1 MPLIKENARKYWVLA
16 AMGTVLGIVVLD
28 ETVVGVALPTMTRDL
43 GLSTVG
49 SHWVVNA
56 YLLVFAGLAAA
67 AGRLGDIVGL
77 KTLFII
83 GLAIFGLASLAS
95 GFAQS
100 GAWLIAARAVQGVG
114 AAIVF
119 PASLAMITHAFPPEQ
134 RGMAMGVYGAVGTF
148 FLALGPFAG
157 GFLSEFL
164 SWRWIFWINPPIVI
178 AIGAVV
184 VAVWRDPPRESAVRL
199 DVPGLVT
206 LVAGVGLVVFAI
218 MQGPDWGWAHLAI
231 WLVLAAGLV
240 ITLLFVVVELRAA
253 HPLIDVT
260 LFRNGAFSS
269 FNLVIFLAQFSKL
282 AVFIFIAAYLQDRLG
297 FSAMVAGIILLAGT
311 VPPMLTSLPT
321 GIILDRV
328 GGRALLLGGLLAS
341 FLSMLWLALAVTW
354 DSFWPLLPAMIIWGG
369 CVSIL
374 FVPSLRDV
382 MDAVSPDKRGQA
394 GGISM
399 TAQLLGGTVGMT
411 VCGTLFATT
420 GAYWTIF
427 LLTAVLFLIVL
438 VVCWRTLPR
447 FAKPQ
452 SAETS

>member
-1 MPLIKENARKYWVLA
+1 MPLINETSRKYWVLA

-28 ETVVGVALPTMTRDL
+28 ETVVGVALPTMIRDL

-100 GAWLIAARAVQGVG
+100 GAWLIAARAIQGVG

-184 VAVWRDPPRESAVRL
+184 VAVWRDPPRESVVRL

-218 MQGPDWGWAHLAI
+218 MQGPDWGWTHLTI

-253 HPLIDVT
+253 HPLIDVA

-321 GIILDRV
+321 GMILDRV
-328 GGRALLLGGLLAS
+328 GARALLLGGLLAS

>member
-1 MPLIKENARKYWVLA
+1 MPLISENPRKYWLLA
-16 AMGTVLGIVVLD
+16 TMGLVLGVVLLD
-28 ETVVGVALPTMTRDL
+28 ETVVGVALPTMIRDL

-67 AGRLGDIVGL
+67 AGRLGDIVGI

-83 GLAIFGLASLAS
+83 GLAIFGLASLAC

-100 GAWLIAARAVQGVG
+100 GAWLIAARAIQGVG

-119 PASLAMITHAFPPEQ
+119 PASLAVITHAFPPEQ
-134 RGMAMGVYGAVGTF
+134 RGMAMGVYSAVGTS

-157 GFLSEFL
+157 GFFSDVL

-178 AIGAVV
+178 AIAAVV
-184 VAVWRDPPRESAVRL
+184 VALLRDPPRGSGVRL

-206 LVAGVGLVVFAI
+206 LVAGLSLVVFAI

-231 WLVLAAGLV
+231 WLVLAAGLA
-240 ITLLFVVVELRAA
+240 ITLLFVVVELRASR
-253 HPLIDVT
+253 PLIDVV
-260 LFRNGAFSS
+260 LFENGAFSAL
-269 FNLVIFLAQFSKL
+269 NLTIVMAQFSKL
-282 AVFIFIAAYLQDRLG
+282 AVFIFIAAYLQDVLG
-297 FSAMVAGIILLAGT
+297 FPAMTAGLILLAGT
-311 VPPMLTSLPT
+311 VPPMLTSIPT
-321 GIILDRV
+321 GMILDRI
-328 GGRALLLGGLLAS
+328 GGRVILLGGLLAS
-341 FLSMLWLALAVTW
+341 FFCMVWLALVVNW
-354 DSFWPLLPAMIIWGG
+354 GSFWLLLPAMIIWGG
-369 CVSIL
+369 CL
-374 FVPSLRDV
+374 QTQFVPALRDV

-411 VCGTLFATT
+411 VCGALFVTT
-420 GAYWTIF
+420 GAYWTIYV
-427 LLTAVLFLIVL
+427 LTAVMYLIVL

-452 SAETS
+452 SATTS

>member
-67 AGRLGDIVGL
+67 AGRLGDIIGL

-83 GLAIFGLASLAS
+83 GFAIFGLASLAS

-184 VAVWRDPPRESAVRL
+184 VAVWRDPPRESVVRL

-218 MQGPDWGWAHLAI
+218 MQGPDWGWTHLMI

-253 HPLIDVT
+253 HPLIDVA

-311 VPPMLTSLPT
+311 VPPLLTSLPT
-321 GIILDRV
+321 GMILDRV

>member
-16 AMGTVLGIVVLD
+16 AMGAVLGIVVLD
-28 ETVVGVALPTMTRDL
+28 ETVVGVALPTMIRDL

-100 GAWLIAARAVQGVG
+100 GAWLIAARAIQGVG

-184 VAVWRDPPRESAVRL
+184 VAVWRDPPRESVARL

-218 MQGPDWGWAHLAI
+218 MQGPDWGWTHLAI

-253 HPLIDVT
+253 HPLIDVA

-269 FNLVIFLAQFSKL
+269 LNLIIFLAQFSKL

-297 FSAMVAGIILLAGT
+297 FSAMIAGVILLAGT
-311 VPPMLTSLPT
+311 VPPLLTSLPT

-411 VCGTLFATT
+411 VCGTLFAIT
-420 GAYWTIF
+420 GAYWPIF

-447 FAKPQ
+447 FEKPQ
-452 SAETS
+452 SAATP

>member
-100 GAWLIAARAVQGVG
+100 GVWLITARAIQGVG

-134 RGMAMGVYGAVGTF
+134 RGMAMGIYGAVGTF

-184 VAVWRDPPRESAVRL
+184 VAVWRDPPRGPAVRL
-199 DVPGLVT
+199 DVPGLIT
-206 LVAGVGLVVFAI
+206 LVAGLGLVVFAI
-218 MQGPDWGWAHLAI
+218 MQGPDWGWTHLTI

-240 ITLLFVVVELRAA
+240 ITLLFVVVELRTA
-253 HPLIDVT
+253 HPLIDVA

-297 FSAMVAGIILLAGT
+297 FSAMIAGVILLAGT
-311 VPPMLTSLPT
+311 VPPLLTSLPT
-321 GIILDRV
+321 GMILDRV
-328 GGRALLLGGLLAS
+328 GARALLLGGLLAS

-354 DSFWPLLPAMIIWGG
+354 DSFWALLPAMIIWGG

-411 VCGTLFATT
+411 VCGTLFAVT

-438 VVCWRTLPR
+438 VVCWRTLSR
-447 FAKPQ
+447 LAKP
-452 SAETS
+452 